1 MIILYCSVSS
11 RTSRQ
16 AMAWFKAH
24 HIPITKKRA
33 EKITRADIVHILSL
47 SENGFSDILKK
58 ATGTGTRIHRI
69 TQYLEVS
76 NFEQALDCIMEN
88 KDILKVPLIFDQKK
102 LVIGY
107 HSERIRVF
115 LPQDYRKSERE

>member
-1 MIILYCSVSS
+1 
-11 RTSRQ
+11 
-16 AMAWFKAH
+16 MAWFKAH
-24 HIPITKKRA
+24 HIPITKKRT

-58 ATGTGTRIHRI
+58 ATGTRIHWI

-102 LVIGY
+102 LMIGY
-107 HSERIRVF
+107 HQERIRVF